1 MAANVVEVF
10 WNAKPDLSRL
20 GLKYG
25 STLDP
30 RVERIFSEVRASVAD
45 AFPGCATLLRIA
57 VRKGG
62 KAEEVRIFRH
72 GSAEAEDLQGLQTL
86 IQQAVERG
94 ASVEAD
100 VR

>member
-1 MAANVVEVF
+1 MF

-30 RVERIFSEVRASVAD
+30 RVERIFAEVRASVAD

-62 KAEEVRIFRH
+62 KEEEIRVVRH
-72 GSAEAEDLQGLQTL
+72 GCADAENLHGLQAL
-86 IQQAVERG
+86 IQRAVERG
-94 ASVEAD
+94 AGANDSGAD
-100 VR
+100 AR